1 MGASAALALL
11 DDDTTSPASRRLAS
25 APAAPG
31 TRPLLILGQAPRA
44 SGSKA
49 PASHKEDNLMVRQIL
64 DAAKK
69 GMEKCVDDMKQNLAT
84 IRTGRASISILDH
97 IQANYYGTPTPLN
110 QMASLS
116 TPDPTLI
123 VIQPWDPSTISAIE
137 KAILTSDLGLN
148 PTNDGKVIRLP
159 VPPLTQERR
168 KQLAKSVGHIAEQH
182 RVAVRQ
188 VRHDANDQLKALLKD
203 KKISED
209 EEKDGLKKVQDM
221 TNSYIEK
228 VEELQKRKEAEIL
241 EI

>member
-1 MGASAALALL
+1 M
-11 DDDTTSPASRRLAS
+11 
-25 APAAPG
+25 
-31 TRPLLILGQAPRA
+31 I
-44 SGSKA
+44 
-49 PASHKEDNLMVRQIL
+49 RQVL

-69 GMEKCVDDMKQNLAT
+69 GMDKCIDDMQKNLAT
-84 IRTGRASISILDH
+84 IRTGRASVSILDH
-97 IQANYYGTPTPLN
+97 VQANYYGTPTPLN

-137 KAILTSDLGLN
+137 KSILTSDLGLN
-148 PTNDGKVIRLP
+148 PTNDGKVVRLP
-159 VPPLTQERR
+159 IPPLTQDRR

-188 VRHDANDQLKALLKD
+188 VRHEANDQLKADLRD

-209 EEKDGLKKVQDM
+209 EEKDALKKVQDM
-221 TNSYIEK
+221 TNSTITK
-228 VEELQKRKEAEIL
+228 IDELQRKKETEIL

>member
-1 MGASAALALL
+1 MI
-11 DDDTTSPASRRLAS
+11 R
-25 APAAPG
+25 
-31 TRPLLILGQAPRA
+31 QA
-44 SGSKA
+44 
-49 PASHKEDNLMVRQIL
+49 L

-69 GMEKCVDDMKQNLAT
+69 GMDKCVDDMRKNLST
-84 IRTGRASISILDH
+84 IRTGRASVSILDH
-97 IQANYYGTPTPLN
+97 VQANYYGTATPLN

-159 VPPLTQERR
+159 VPPLTQDRR
-168 KQLAKSVGHIAEQH
+168 KQLAKSVAHIGEQH

-188 VRHDANDQLKALLKD
+188 VRHDANDQLKTSLKD
-203 KKISED
+203 KQISED
-209 EEKDGLKKVQDM
+209 EEKDALKKVQDL
-221 TNSYIEK
+221 TNATIEK
-228 VEELQKRKEAEIL
+228 IDELQKKKEAEIL

>member
-1 MGASAALALL
+1 
-11 DDDTTSPASRRLAS
+11 
-25 APAAPG
+25 
-31 TRPLLILGQAPRA
+31 
-44 SGSKA
+44 
-49 PASHKEDNLMVRQIL
+49 MVRQIL

-84 IRTGRASISILDH
+84 IRTGRASVSILDH

-123 VIQPWDPSTISAIE
+123 VIQPWDPSIISAIE

-148 PTNDGKVIRLP
+148 PTNDGKVIRLS

-188 VRHDANDQLKALLKD
+188 VRHDANDQLKTLLKD

-209 EEKDGLKKVQDM
+209 EEKDGLKKVQEM

-228 VEELQKRKEAEIL
+228 VEELQKHKEAEIL

>member
-1 MGASAALALL
+1 MIRE
-11 DDDTTSPASRRLAS
+11 T
-25 APAAPG
+25 
-31 TRPLLILGQAPRA
+31 I
-44 SGSKA
+44 
-49 PASHKEDNLMVRQIL
+49 

-69 GMEKCVDDMKQNLAT
+69 GMEKCVDDMRQNLAT
-84 IRTGRASISILDH
+84 IRTGRASVSILDH

-116 TPDPTLI
+116 APDPTLI

-159 VPPLTQERR
+159 IPPLTQERR
-168 KQLAKSVGHIAEQH
+168 KQLAKSVGHIGEQH

-188 VRHDANDQLKALLKD
+188 VRHDANDQLKAYLKD

-209 EEKDGLKKVQDM
+209 EEKDALKKVQDM
-221 TNSYIEK
+221 TSLYTEK
-228 VEELQKRKEAEIL
+228 IEELQKKKEAEIL

>member
-1 MGASAALALL
+1 M
-11 DDDTTSPASRRLAS
+11 
-25 APAAPG
+25 
-31 TRPLLILGQAPRA
+31 I
-44 SGSKA
+44 
-49 PASHKEDNLMVRQIL
+49 RQTL

-69 GMEKCVDDMKQNLAT
+69 EMEKCVDDMRQNLAT
-84 IRTGRASISILDH
+84 IRTGRSSVSILDH

-137 KAILTSDLGLN
+137 KSILASDLGLN

-159 VPPLTQERR
+159 IPPLTQERR
-168 KQLAKSVGHIAEQH
+168 KQLAKAVGHIGEQH

-188 VRHDANDQLKALLKD
+188 VRHEANDQLKAYLKD

-209 EEKDGLKKVQDM
+209 EEKDALKKVQDL
-221 TNSYIEK
+221 THQYIQE
-228 VEELQKRKEAEIL
+228 VDELQKKKEAEIL

>member
-1 MGASAALALL
+1 M
-11 DDDTTSPASRRLAS
+11 
-25 APAAPG
+25 
-31 TRPLLILGQAPRA
+31 I
-44 SGSKA
+44 
-49 PASHKEDNLMVRQIL
+49 RQTL

-69 GMEKCVDDMKQNLAT
+69 GMEKCVDDMRQNLAT

-137 KAILTSDLGLN
+137 KAIQASDVGLT

-159 VPPLTQERR
+159 IPPLTQERR
-168 KQLAKSVGHIAEQH
+168 KQLAKSVGHIGEQH

-188 VRHDANDQLKALLKD
+188 VRHDANDQLKTYLKD

-209 EEKDGLKKVQDM
+209 DEKDGLKKIQDM
-221 TNSYIEK
+221 TNTYIDK
-228 VEELQKRKEAEIL
+228 VDEVQKKKEAEIL